1 MEPGEGIPGGAGD
14 RGRGGAYL
22 VGPVPPGRSEAEVV
36 EHLAELSSLVDTAGF
51 HEAGR
56 AILPLRRVHPATFIG
71 RGRAA
76 DLGEVARALDAAV
89 IVVDEELTPA
99 QVRNLERTCGLPVVD
114 RAGVII
120 DIFAIHA
127 RSREARLQV
136 ELARLEYLLPR
147 LAGRWTH
154 LSRQVG
160 GGPGGTKGEG
170 EKQIELDRRMIRRR
184 IARLRREL
192 DRLDRGRSVR
202 RRSRRGLPQAALV
215 GYTNVGKSSLF
226 NALVRGDAGVEDRL
240 FATLDPTV
248 RRLEAP
254 PRGTVLL
261 KDTVGFIRKL
271 PHHLVASFR
280 STFSEAEEADLLV
293 VVLDLAH
300 PAADHQREVV
310 EDVLEASGLG
320 TRPRIV
326 AWNKADL
333 VPAEVLAGVRARE
346 PDAVVVSARTGE
358 GLDRLRRIL
367 LDRLLGRALAGE
379 VSLPVARG
387 DLLAWLH
394 RVAEI
399 RDVVESG
406 GDRLRVF
413 LRATREV
420 FGELER
426 RLLEGS

>member
-1 MEPGEGIPGGAGD
+1 MEPGEGILGRVAEGD
-14 RGRGGAYL
+14 RGGACL
-22 VGPVPPGRSEAEVV
+22 VGAILPGRTEAEVA
-36 EHLAELSSLVDTAGF
+36 EHLAELASLVDTAGF

-56 AILPLRRVHPATFIG
+56 AILPLRRIHPATFVG
-71 RGRAA
+71 RGQAA
-76 DLGEVARALDAAV
+76 EIGEVARALDAAV
-89 IVVDEELTPA
+89 IVVDEELSPA
-99 QVRNLERTCGLPVVD
+99 QVRNLEKTCGLPVVD

-184 IARLRREL
+184 IDRLRREL
-192 DRLDRGRSVR
+192 ARLDRGRAVR
-202 RRSRRGLPQAALV
+202 RRARRGLPQAALV

-226 NALVRGDAGVEDRL
+226 NALVRGDVRVEDRL

-280 STFSEAEEADLLV
+280 STFAEADEADLLV
-293 VVLDLAH
+293 LVLDLSH
-300 PAADHQREVV
+300 PAADRQREVT
-310 EDVLEASGLG
+310 ERVLEASGLG
-320 TRPRIV
+320 ARPRVV

-333 VPAEVLAGVRARE
+333 VPREVVEGIRTRE
-346 PDAVVVSARTGE
+346 PDALVVSARTGE
-358 GLDRLRRIL
+358 GLDELREAL

-379 VSLPVARG
+379 VSLPAERG

-399 RDVVESG
+399 RDVFAAGE
-406 GDRLRVF
+406 DLLRVS
-413 LRATREV
+413 LRAPRDV

-426 RLLEGS
+426 RLRAGA